1 MRNLVRLR
9 QNGGTGLLQN
19 LRARHV
25 GDFGRVVGIF
35 DTATGRRQVIYGI
48 AQVGDSGV
56 ETVLNRTQV
65 RTQRINLRQR
75 GINFLQRVSVVVA
88 AASARS
94 GCALKL

>member
-9 QNGGTGLLQN
+9 QNGGTGLLQD

-35 DTATGRRQVIYGI
+35 DTATRFRQVVYGI

-75 GINFLQRVSVVVA
+75 GINFSQRVFSFSSYSLA
-88 AASARS
+88 
-94 GCALKL
+94 